1 MTLPCCIRSLK
12 LFPAGGLVLEI
23 KFRGWNTFAIATFLL
38 YISTSL
44 ARDSLN
50 SYVYL

>member
-12 LFPAGGLVLEI
+12 LFATGGLVLGI
-23 KFRGWNTFAIATFLL
+23 KFRGCNTFAIATSLS

>member
-1 MTLPCCIRSLK
+1 MALPCCIRSLK

-23 KFRGWNTFAIATFLL
+23 KFRGWNTVAIATSLS
-38 YISTSL
+38 YISTNL

-50 SYVYL
+50 SYVCL